1 MGSGRGGFCFRLT
14 LVGTCLLFVY
24 VICINNLKSDP
35 LSETEY
41 SSIKHLYRHSFDPPY
56 DNITDTVASVS
67 KKSGQHGPLYFALLN
82 VWSRLAGEDSF
93 TLRLFSVYCG
103 LFTLAAVYRL
113 ASLTGDSRL
122 AINAALITAFMSYFI
137 FYAHEIRMYSLLP
150 FCAGW
155 IAWSYWMALA
165 SRGRVRWWKWL
176 SLFISAALI
185 LYVHYFGIFILAAV
199 GIYHLLCA
207 PKDRRWFQICL
218 VMTAGGLVFL
228 AWLPVAVNGF
238 ANRISLESDRLT
250 WFESI
255 RAIISIYSNRLWFMP
270 IASAGLILWNFKR
283 LTKPQ
288 KYLLILTCLTVSI
301 TILVNEF
308 TPILVEFRMRYT
320 TLYTALLACSF
331 AISLT
336 FIPKRKVIQIP
347 LLLIWMASFFAFTD
361 SSELFVYTNRQRH
374 EHDKVPHYQKLSYLT
389 PAAPG
394 YGETVLSF
402 HPTFQIH
409 WKPIVYYSGLSDW
422 RALIHIS
429 YNEQN
434 EIVIQRSS
442 PEFVDLD
449 SIASVNNAIWLIYNP
464 QQTDLRMLAVYT
476 EWFSQHYQSCKRFLD
491 DDDAIAD
498 YYVRVSIPCEL
509 INAETPFEVRYDN
522 GNRLSNLLYEVD
534 SDRMMIYFWWLNIPE
549 NDGVYAFSIQVFSEQ
564 GEKAQQYDNVIGLG
578 RLAVHEI
585 DISMLSEGNYAA
597 KLIVYDFATGA
608 GQPGMAISEQ
618 RRFEREIEIAQFAI
632 GG

>member
-1 MGSGRGGFCFRLT
+1 MGSGRASFFQLM
-14 LVGTCLLFVY
+14 LVVACLLFVY
-24 VICINNLKSDP
+24 FIGTANLKSDP
-35 LSETEY
+35 LSRAEY
-41 SSIKHLYRHSFDPPY
+41 NSIKHLFLHSFDPPF
-56 DNITDTVASVS
+56 DNVTDTIASVS
-67 KKSGQHGPLYFALLN
+67 KESEQHGPLYFVLLN

-93 TLRLFSVYCG
+93 ILRLFSVYCG

-113 ASLTGDSRL
+113 ASLTGDTRV
-122 AINAALITAFMSYFI
+122 AINAALVTAFMSFFL

-155 IAWSYWMALA
+155 IAWSYWLVLVP
-165 SRGRVRWWKWL
+165 RGQVCRWKWL

-207 PKDRRWFQICL
+207 PKNRRWFQICL
-218 VMTAGGLVFL
+218 VMTAGGLMFL
-228 AWLPVAVNGF
+228 AWLPVAINGLAGRARF
-238 ANRISLESDRLT
+238 ESDRLT

-308 TPILVEFRMRYT
+308 TPILFEFRMRYT

-336 FIPKRKVIQIP
+336 FIPKRKVIQFP

-361 SSELFVYTNRQRH
+361 SSELSVYTNRQRQ

-394 YGETVLSF
+394 YGEAVLSF
-402 HPTFQIH
+402 HPTYQIP
-409 WKPIVYYSGLSDW
+409 WQPLVYYSGLSDW

-442 PEFVDLD
+442 SEFVDLD

-464 QQTDLRMLAVYT
+464 QQTDLRMLTVYT
-476 EWFSQHYQSCKRFLD
+476 EWLSQHYQSCKRFLD

-498 YYVRVSIPCEL
+498 YYVRVSIPCGL

-522 GNRLSNLLYEVD
+522 GNRLSNLLYEIG
-534 SDRMMIYFWWLNIPE
+534 SDRMMIYFWWLNIPA
-549 NDGVYAFSIQVFSEQ
+549 NDDVMLFQYRYFLSR
-564 GEKAQQYDNVIGLG
+564 EKKRSN
-578 RLAVHEI
+578 
-585 DISMLSEGNYAA
+585 M
-597 KLIVYDFATGA
+597 T
-608 GQPGMAISEQ
+608 M
-618 RRFEREIEIAQFAI
+618 
-632 GG
+632 

>member
-1 MGSGRGGFCFRLT
+1 MKGGGWGLLRLMA
-14 LVGTCLLFVY
+14 VVVCLFAVY
-24 VICINNLKSDP
+24 AFSAAQLKSAP

-41 SSIKHLYRHSFDPPY
+41 SSIKHLFLHSFDPPF
-56 DNITDTVASVS
+56 DNVTDTIASIS
-67 KKSGQHGPLYFALLN
+67 KKSGQHGPLYFVLLN

-93 TLRLFSVYCG
+93 TLRLLSVYCG
-103 LFTLAAVYRL
+103 LFTLAIVYRL
-113 ASLTGDSRL
+113 AALTGDSRL
-122 AINAALITAFMSYFI
+122 ATNAVIIAALMSYFI

-155 IAWSYWMALA
+155 IAWSYWLVLVP
-165 SRGRVRWWKWL
+165 RGQVRRWKWL

-207 PKDRRWFQICL
+207 PKNRRWLQISL
-218 VMTAGGLVFL
+218 AMTAAGLMFL
-228 AWLPVAVNGF
+228 AWLPVAIDGF
-238 ANRISLESDRLT
+238 ANRISLEGDRLT

-255 RAIISIYSNRLWFMP
+255 RAIISIHSNGLWFMP
-270 IASAGLILWNFKR
+270 IASAGLILWSFKR

-288 KYLLILTCLTVSI
+288 KYLLILTFLTVSI

-336 FIPKRKVIQIP
+336 FISKRKVIQFP

-361 SSELFVYTNRQRH
+361 SSALFVYTNRQRY

-409 WKPIVYYSGLSDW
+409 WKPLTYYSGLSDW

-434 EIVIQRSS
+434 EVVIQRSS

-449 SIASVNNAIWLIYNP
+449 SIVSVNNAIWLTYNP
-464 QQTDLRMLAVYT
+464 QQTDLRMMEVYT
-476 EWFSQHYQSCKRFLD
+476 EWFSQHYKSCKRFLD

-498 YYVRVSIPCEL
+498 YYVRASIPCEL

-522 GNRLSNLLYEVD
+522 GNRLSNLLYEID
-534 SDRMMIYFWWLNIPE
+534 SDRMMIYFWWLNLPE
-549 NDGVYAFSIQVFSEQ
+549 NDGVYAFSVQIFSEQ
-564 GEKAQQYDNVIGLG
+564 GEKAQQYDNVIGPG
-578 RLAVHEI
+578 RLALHEI
-585 DISMLSEGNYAA
+585 DVSMLSEGNYAA
-597 KLIVYDFATGA
+597 KLIVYDFASGA
-608 GQPGMAISEQ
+608 GQSGTAISEQ
-618 RRFEREIEIAQFAI
+618 SRFEREIEIAQFTI
-632 GG
+632 GD

>member
-1 MGSGRGGFCFRLT
+1 M
-14 LVGTCLLFVY
+14 
-24 VICINNLKSDP
+24 
-35 LSETEY
+35 
-41 SSIKHLYRHSFDPPY
+41 
-56 DNITDTVASVS
+56 
-67 KKSGQHGPLYFALLN
+67 
-82 VWSRLAGEDSF
+82 
-93 TLRLFSVYCG
+93 FS
-103 LFTLAAVYRL
+103 
-113 ASLTGDSRL
+113 
-122 AINAALITAFMSYFI
+122 
-137 FYAHEIRMYSLLP
+137 
-150 FCAGW
+150 
-155 IAWSYWMALA
+155 
-165 SRGRVRWWKWL
+165 
-176 SLFISAALI
+176 
-185 LYVHYFGIFILAAV
+185 
-199 GIYHLLCA
+199 
-207 PKDRRWFQICL
+207 
-218 VMTAGGLVFL
+218 

-255 RAIISIYSNRLWFMP
+255 RAIISIYSNRLWFVP

-522 GNRLSNLLYEVD
+522 GNRLSNLLHEID
-534 SDRMMIYFWWLNIPE
+534 SNRMMIYFWWLNIPE
-549 NDGVYAFSIQVFSEQ
+549 NDGVYAFSIQIFSEQ
-564 GEKAQQYDNVIGLG
+564 GEKAQQYDNVIGPG

-585 DISMLSEGNYAA
+585 DISMLSAGNYTA